1 MRAILLTLMLLAGCA
16 TAPVAVLRSP
26 QVDAPFAFNGRVLIK
41 HGSQRDSS
49 GIHWEHHVRDEIL
62 LLGPLG
68 YTVGRIGRDSRGAT
82 LEDASGKQYA
92 AGDAESLMQEALGWQ
107 LPLSGLRY
115 WVVAQPAPDVEFRIE
130 HNTNG
135 QVTVLRQQGWEIRY
149 SRYAGSAPDTLP
161 KQLDMSREGFS
172 VLLQID
178 EWQAQ

>member
-1 MRAILLTLMLLAGCA
+1 MLLLLLAGCA
-16 TAPVAVLRSP
+16 TAPVVVVRSP

-41 HGSQRDSS
+41 HNGQRDSS

-68 YTVGRIGRDSRGAT
+68 YTVGRINRDSRGAT
-82 LEDASGKQYA
+82 LEDASGKKYSA
-92 AGDAESLMQEALGWQ
+92 VDAESLMQEALGWQ

-115 WVVAQPAPDVEFRIE
+115 WVVAQPAADAEYLVER
-130 HNTNG
+130 NTNG
-135 QVTVLRQQGWEIRY
+135 QMTVLRQQGWEIRY
-149 SRYAGSAPDTLP
+149 SRYTGTAPDALP

-178 EWQAQ
+178 EWQTQ